1 MTAPTVIP
9 ITVTD
14 PDAVR
19 EIERRRAELIEA
31 FYPGTPKPTE
41 KKARPKPRDWGD
53 WVEDVEWMITNGES
67 VGAIIQRTHLGADAL
82 AKRLQRHG
90 RPDLASR
97 FWRFAK

>member
-14 PDAVR
+14 PEAVR
-19 EIERRRAELIEA
+19 EIEQRRAELLKA
-31 FYPGTPKPTE
+31 FPMPIK
-41 KKARPKPRDWGD
+41 KKARPKTED

-67 VGAIIQRTHLGADAL
+67 VGAIIQRTHLGADAI